1 MVMEIMTFIRAVRTG
16 DWDLHLEAPQLFVK
30 SFVVHDMLHY
40 ARMIPVYL
48 AEMETGAAV
57 EGRVSLAQA
66 YAAAATTRQE
76 KSVTM
81 PIGLRM
87 IAVMMKHRMS
97 RTTRMMND
105 SYLSSMFYRPQCI
118 DDISCAIFKVFR
130 YSFSEAIPIFFN
142 WLKNSF
148 FLGRSLSNFHQ

>member
-30 SFVVHDMLHY
+30 SFVVHDMLNY

-48 AEMETGAAV
+48 AEMEIGGAV
-57 EGRVSLAQA
+57 ERRVSLAQA

-87 IAVMMKHRMS
+87 IAVMMKHRM
-97 RTTRMMND
+97 RTTTARKTKMMND

-118 DDISCAIFKVFR
+118 GDISCAIFKVFR

-142 WLKNSF
+142 RLKNSF
-148 FLGRSLSNFHQ
+148 FLGRSL